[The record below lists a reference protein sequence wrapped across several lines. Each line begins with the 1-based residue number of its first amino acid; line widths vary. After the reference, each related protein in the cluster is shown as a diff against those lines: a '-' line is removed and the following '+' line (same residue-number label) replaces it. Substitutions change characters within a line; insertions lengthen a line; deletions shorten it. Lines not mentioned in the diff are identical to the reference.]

1 MPSEHF
7 SRMLNNY
14 RVILGEGAVI
24 ERLRRDTEF
33 ELDPHIANS
42 AFIYETQGRTAL
54 EEIYRQYMDIGYKH
68 DLPLLLSTP
77 TWRASLQRIAD
88 AGWQNQDVNGDNYA
102 FLDELRRSYDAY
114 EKKIIISGLMSC
126 QGDAYQPSEALS
138 KNDARSFHAWQA
150 EKLAETG
157 VDCLLAATL
166 PALSEAI
173 GMAMAMAETGKPY
186 LISFIYRPQG
196 QLLDG
201 TPLDDAVNTIDDLV
215 SPQPQ
220 AYLAN
225 CTHPTAFE
233 SALNQKFDPASKT
246 RERIAGLLANTASL
260 DPMELDNSDTL
271 VTEEPDVFGSS
282 MAHLYHTFGIKILGG
297 CCGTDQRHI
306 QAIAEHI
313 SA

>member
-1 MPSEHF
+1 MSPEHF
-7 SRMLNNY
+7 SQMLQRY

-33 ELDPHIANS
+33 ELDPHVVNS
-42 AFIYETQGRTAL
+42 AFIYENNGRAAL
-54 EEIYRQYMDIGYKH
+54 EEIYRQYMDIGCKH

-77 TWRASLQRIAD
+77 TWRASRQRIAD
-88 AGWQNQDVNGDNYA
+88 AGWQSQDINADNYE
-102 FLDELRRSYDAY
+102 FLDELRRSYDEY

-138 KNDARSFHAWQA
+138 QNDAHSFHAWQA
-150 EKLAETG
+150 DKLAETG

-196 QLLDG
+196 KLLDG
-201 TPLDDAVNTIDDLV
+201 TPLYDAVNMIDDLV

-225 CTHPTAFE
+225 CTHPTVFE

-246 RERIAGLLANTASL
+246 RERIVGLLANTAAL
-260 DPMELDNSDTL
+260 DPMELDDRDTL

-282 MAHLYHTFGIKILGG
+282 MAHLFNTFGIKILGG

-306 QAIAEHI
+306 QAIAERV